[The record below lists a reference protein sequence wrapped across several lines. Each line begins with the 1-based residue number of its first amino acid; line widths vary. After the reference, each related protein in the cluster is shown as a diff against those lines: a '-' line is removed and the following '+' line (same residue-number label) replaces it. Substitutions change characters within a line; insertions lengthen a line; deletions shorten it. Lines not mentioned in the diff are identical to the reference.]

1 MKYECVLG
9 THTHAHTHVYAG
21 PCQRLITHAAA
32 HPSPPAR
39 LRFASVRL
47 LCGSL
52 RPWQVRKSLNAHK
65 HTHTHSERVAHTDLY
80 TLALCVCVCVC
91 LSHFRFDFTHDSL
104 ARPTSSSGKH
114 LCLVSYA
121 NPFELRHKSSASVH
135 ATETAWTAPDSFT
148 IGYQTGWEKEELT
161 HKQPKSFAFVLL
173 SGEQRCN
180 LLGFV
185 VAAMPK
191 QKQ

>member
-1 MKYECVLG
+1 MLQLILHPPHGYGSPRFGSFVARCVLG
-9 THTHAHTHVYAG
+9 RSVNRLTHTNTHTHTARESHTQICILW
-21 PCQRLITHAAA
+21 P
-32 HPSPPAR
+32 
-39 LRFASVRL
+39 
-47 LCGSL
+47 
-52 RPWQVRKSLNAHK
+52 
-65 HTHTHSERVAHTDLY
+65 
-80 TLALCVCVCVC
+80 CVCVCVC

-135 ATETAWTAPDSFT
+135 ATETAWTAPDSFS
-148 IGYQTGWEKEELT
+148 IGYQTGWEKEEEELT

-185 VAAMPK
+185 VAAMSK